1 MVGRSHNDLKTG
13 EIFTIR
19 FAISNSFS
27 ENNHHQYC
35 QGYYKNVLLS
45 VGSTPYAKVVGGN
58 RTIVVARD
66 LAFGESC
73 SVDVRFEAL
82 QDRAK
87 GFIFS
92 TDSPLFSAEVMGDFD
107 IIRFFNIRN
116 QDFTYIPC
124 SDQDELEA

>member
-1 MVGRSHNDLKTG
+1 M
-13 EIFTIR
+13 
-19 FAISNSFS
+19 
-27 ENNHHQYC
+27 
-35 QGYYKNVLLS
+35 
-45 VGSTPYAKVVGGN
+45 
-58 RTIVVARD
+58 ARD

-107 IIRFFNIRN
+107 IIRFFNIRK